1 MMCCGPPL
9 LAVPRAIVYL
19 SCCVCVFKSLFIFY
33 LLWESH
39 RPQAA
44 GGQLQLGPCSA
55 DAGELSPALCH
66 CPCVSKPAG
75 LRQAVET
82 PPPGISVCPLLS
94 HQAAGE
100 AEKRD
105 RPCDGLWLLCQKVST
120 HSLQGFVGGSCEVR
134 SAVLRAAAPSPRG
147 ALTEGPGLAAH
158 SRLSRVDSAEYGRCR
173 P

>member
-9 LAVPRAIVYL
+9 LAVPRAIVYS

-105 RPCDGLWLLCQKVST
+105 RPCDGLWLLCQSI
-120 HSLQGFVGGSCEVR
+120 LCQGI
-134 SAVLRAAAPSPRG
+134 RAAAPSPRG